1 MQASWVIGSSFRPSE
16 ENALAVDR
24 VGVRRGDDVGPR
36 GVHGRVDH
44 EGRAISPALAFDDLT
59 LVVDENQIGDSD
71 VAEVHAEGVDPEV
84 VQQFGVPGRDVPATP
99 SEKPSLPKTRNAPAR
114 RSLRC
119 CRSASMVE
127 KVAEH

>member
-1 MQASWVIGSSFRPSE
+1 
-16 ENALAVDR
+16 

-44 EGRAISPALAFDDLT
+44 EGRAIHRALAFDDLT

-84 VQQFGVPGRDVPATP
+84 VQQFGVPGRDVPGHALGKAQLAKDAQCASQTLLAVLSLGLDGRKSGRNIELEFGLVF
-99 SEKPSLPKTRNAPAR
+99 SETVHDISHALPPN
-114 RSLRC
+114 
-119 CRSASMVE
+119 
-127 KVAEH
+127 